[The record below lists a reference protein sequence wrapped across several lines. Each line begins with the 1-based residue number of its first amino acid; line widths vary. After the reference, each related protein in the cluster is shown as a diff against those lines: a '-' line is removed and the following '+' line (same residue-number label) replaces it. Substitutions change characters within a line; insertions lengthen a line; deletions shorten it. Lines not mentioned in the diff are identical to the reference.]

1 MTTDRFEDAPYKKD
15 EPQFTDVEGRV
26 KYMDGSGLSRP
37 FDFPRQSYAV
47 VGVFLAIA
55 AVIGVLML
63 VKYFDGVYGAPVR
76 AQQAVTENLAREVS
90 YDIPNL
96 TTYMESDDAT
106 IKQALTDAGYTTY
119 ETTKEGEYPNG
130 GFDIVKLPSDVSLA
144 EAGVMYASGISSLSA
159 TDASRLLKGSW
170 TLSVN
175 RSGTTDMRLK
185 FADFSSG
192 SVDAAIQSAIKA
204 GGLTEAAVIDA
215 GTDDAG
221 NTYQSGTIDANGTTY
236 KWRVSAIPL
245 SSVYKIN
252 GLPDTA
258 IYVGIRMTK

>member
-1 MTTDRFEDAPYKKD
+1 MEQTEGYSSGTLTSRVVTGDYDGDGRQEAYAILEEPEDDMGTAWAHVYYISPNGYII
-15 EPQFTDVEGRV
+15 
-26 KYMDGSGLSRP
+26 YMR
-37 FDFPRQSYAV
+37 
-47 VGVFLAIA
+47 
-55 AVIGVLML
+55 
-63 VKYFDGVYGAPVR
+63 
-76 AQQAVTENLAREVS
+76 
-90 YDIPNL
+90 
-96 TTYMESDDAT
+96 
-106 IKQALTDAGYTTY
+106 GYT
-119 ETTKEGEYPNG
+119 
-130 GFDIVKLPSDVSLA
+130 
-144 EAGVMYASGISSLSA
+144 EAGVMYASGVSSLSA

-170 TLSVN
+170 TLTVN
-175 RSGTTDMRLK
+175 RTGTTDMRLK